1 MKVLAL
7 IPARLASTR
16 FPNKPLAQI
25 LEKSMLQHIVERVQL
40 CKEIDQVAVATCDQE
55 IIDHVQSLGHQ
66 AIMTS
71 NLHERASDRCAEAV
85 SKIEVAHKTNYDI
98 VVMVQG
104 DEPLFMPET
113 IAETLAHFN
122 DPTVE
127 IVNIMS
133 RIRTMEQFVDKNN
146 VKVVVKQNNDAL
158 YFSREPI
165 PSPWRGVAN
174 IPMYLQTGII
184 AFRRE
189 VLLRFNLMPETRLEQ
204 VESVDMNRVL
214 ETGGRIRMVLT
225 EAITIGVD
233 TPQELKDA
241 EILMKNDPTL
251 FQYLKK

>member
-104 DEPLFMPET
+104 DEPMT
-113 IAETLAHFN
+113 
-122 DPTVE
+122 DPRMLSDVLRPFTDDPNLQ
-127 IVNIMS
+127 IVNLYADIQPGEFTS
-133 RIRTMEQFVDKNN
+133 TNC
-146 VKVVVKQNNDAL
+146 VKVVMDLVGNAL
-158 YFSREPI
+158 YMSRAPI
-165 PSPWRGVAN
+165 PVS
-174 IPMYLQTGII
+174 MDGIERPSGKQLGLI
-184 AFRRE
+184 AFRRQALQKFTE
-189 VLLRFNLMPETRLEQ
+189 LTPTPLDVN
-204 VESVDMNRVL
+204 ESVDMLRFL
-214 ETGGRIRMVLT
+214 EHGIKIRMQR
-225 EAITIGVD
+225 TIYRTHAVD
-233 TPQELKDA
+233 IPSDIA
-241 EILMKNDPTL
+241 EVERLMK
-251 FQYLKK
+251 QQIKQ

>member
-85 SKIEVAHKTNYDI
+85 TKLEKSENTKYDI

-104 DEPLFMPET
+104 DEPMT
-113 IAETLAHFN
+113 
-122 DPTVE
+122 DPRMLSDVLKPFTDDPNLQV
-127 IVNIMS
+127 VNLYADIQLGEFAS
-133 RIRTMEQFVDKNN
+133 TNC
-146 VKVVVKQNNDAL
+146 VKVVMDLTGNAL
-158 YFSREPI
+158 YMSRAPI
-165 PSPWRGVAN
+165 PVSMDGVER
-174 IPMYLQTGII
+174 PSGKQLGLI
-184 AFRRE
+184 AFRRQALQKFTELTPTPLE
-189 VLLRFNLMPETRLEQ
+189 VN
-204 VESVDMNRVL
+204 ESVDMLRFL
-214 ETGGRIRMVLT
+214 EHGIKIRMQRTIYLT
-225 EAITIGVD
+225 HAVD
-233 TPQELKDA
+233 IPSDIA
-241 EILMKNDPTL
+241 EVERLMK
-251 FQYLKK
+251 QQIKQ

>member
-1 MKVLAL
+1 VKVLAL

-104 DEPLFMPET
+104 DEPMT
-113 IAETLAHFN
+113 
-122 DPTVE
+122 DPRMLSDVLRPFTDDPNLQV
-127 IVNIMS
+127 VNLYADIQPGEFAS
-133 RIRTMEQFVDKNN
+133 TNC
-146 VKVVVKQNNDAL
+146 VKVVMDLVGNAL
-158 YFSREPI
+158 YMSRAPI
-165 PSPWRGVAN
+165 PVS
-174 IPMYLQTGII
+174 IDGIERPSGKQLGLI
-184 AFRRE
+184 AFRRQALQKFTELTPTPLE
-189 VLLRFNLMPETRLEQ
+189 VN
-204 VESVDMNRVL
+204 ESVDMLRFL
-214 ETGGRIRMVLT
+214 EHGIKIRMQR
-225 EAITIGVD
+225 TIYRTHAVD
-233 TPQELKDA
+233 IPSDIA
-241 EILMKNDPTL
+241 EVERLMK
-251 FQYLKK
+251 QQIKQ

>member
-85 SKIEVAHKTNYDI
+85 TKLEKSKNTKYDI

-104 DEPLFMPET
+104 DEPMT
-113 IAETLAHFN
+113 
-122 DPTVE
+122 DPRMLSDVLRPFTDDPNLQV
-127 IVNIMS
+127 VNLYADIQPGEFAS
-133 RIRTMEQFVDKNN
+133 TNC
-146 VKVVVKQNNDAL
+146 VKVVMDLVGNAL
-158 YFSREPI
+158 YMSRAPI
-165 PSPWRGVAN
+165 PVS
-174 IPMYLQTGII
+174 MDGIERPSGKQLGLI
-184 AFRRE
+184 AFRRQALQKFTELTPTPLE
-189 VLLRFNLMPETRLEQ
+189 VN
-204 VESVDMNRVL
+204 ESVDMLRFI
-214 ETGGRIRMVLT
+214 EHGIKIRMQR
-225 EAITIGVD
+225 TIYRTHAVD
-233 TPQELKDA
+233 IPSDIA
-241 EILMKNDPTL
+241 EVERLMK
-251 FQYLKK
+251 QQIKQ

>member
-85 SKIEVAHKTNYDI
+85 TKLEKSKNTKYDI

-104 DEPLFMPET
+104 DEPMTDPRMLSDVLRPFT
-113 IAETLAHFN
+113 N
-122 DPTVE
+122 DPNLQV
-127 IVNIMS
+127 VNLYADIQPGEFTS
-133 RIRTMEQFVDKNN
+133 TNC
-146 VKVVVKQNNDAL
+146 VKVVMDLVGNAL
-158 YFSREPI
+158 YMSRAPI
-165 PSPWRGVAN
+165 PVS
-174 IPMYLQTGII
+174 MDGIERPSGKQLGLI
-184 AFRRE
+184 AFRRQALQKFTELTPTPLE
-189 VLLRFNLMPETRLEQ
+189 VN
-204 VESVDMNRVL
+204 ESVDMLRFL
-214 ETGGRIRMVLT
+214 EHGIKIRMQR
-225 EAITIGVD
+225 TIYRTHAVD
-233 TPQELKDA
+233 IPSDIA
-241 EILMKNDPTL
+241 EVERLMK
-251 FQYLKK
+251 QQIKQ

>member
-85 SKIEVAHKTNYDI
+85 TKLEKSKNTKYDI

-104 DEPLFMPET
+104 DEPMT
-113 IAETLAHFN
+113 
-122 DPTVE
+122 DPRMLSDVLRPFTDDPNLQV
-127 IVNIMS
+127 VNLYADIQPGEFAS
-133 RIRTMEQFVDKNN
+133 TNC
-146 VKVVVKQNNDAL
+146 VKVVMDLVGNAL
-158 YFSREPI
+158 YMSRAPI
-165 PSPWRGVAN
+165 PVS
-174 IPMYLQTGII
+174 MDGIERPSGKQLGLI
-184 AFRRE
+184 AFRRQALQKFTELTPTPLE
-189 VLLRFNLMPETRLEQ
+189 VN
-204 VESVDMNRVL
+204 ESVDMLRFL
-214 ETGGRIRMVLT
+214 EHGIKIRMQR
-225 EAITIGVD
+225 TIYRTHAVD
-233 TPQELKDA
+233 IPSDIA
-241 EILMKNDPTL
+241 EVERLMK
-251 FQYLKK
+251 QQIKQ

>member
-85 SKIEVAHKTNYDI
+85 TKLEKSENTKYDI

-104 DEPLFMPET
+104 DEPMT
-113 IAETLAHFN
+113 
-122 DPTVE
+122 DPRMLLDVLKPFTDDPNLQV
-127 IVNIMS
+127 VNLYADIQLGEFAS
-133 RIRTMEQFVDKNN
+133 TNC
-146 VKVVVKQNNDAL
+146 VKVVMDLVGNAL
-158 YFSREPI
+158 YMSRAPI
-165 PSPWRGVAN
+165 PVS
-174 IPMYLQTGII
+174 MDGIERPSGKQLGLI
-184 AFRRE
+184 AFRRQALQKFTELTPTPLE
-189 VLLRFNLMPETRLEQ
+189 VN
-204 VESVDMNRVL
+204 ESVDMLRFL
-214 ETGGRIRMVLT
+214 EHGIKIRMQR
-225 EAITIGVD
+225 TIYRTHAVD
-233 TPQELKDA
+233 IPSDIA
-241 EILMKNDPTL
+241 EVERLMK
-251 FQYLKK
+251 QQIKQ

>member
-104 DEPLFMPET
+104 DEPMT
-113 IAETLAHFN
+113 
-122 DPTVE
+122 DPRMLSDVLRPFTDDPNLQV
-127 IVNIMS
+127 VNLYADIQPGEFTS
-133 RIRTMEQFVDKNN
+133 TNC
-146 VKVVVKQNNDAL
+146 VKVVMDLVGNAL
-158 YFSREPI
+158 YMSRAPI
-165 PSPWRGVAN
+165 PVS
-174 IPMYLQTGII
+174 MDGIERPSGKQLGLI
-184 AFRRE
+184 AFRRQALQKFTELTPTPLE
-189 VLLRFNLMPETRLEQ
+189 VN
-204 VESVDMNRVL
+204 ESVDMLRFL
-214 ETGGRIRMVLT
+214 EHGIKIRMQR
-225 EAITIGVD
+225 TIYRTHAVD
-233 TPQELKDA
+233 IPSDIA
-241 EILMKNDPTL
+241 EVERLMK
-251 FQYLKK
+251 QQIKQ

>member
-104 DEPLFMPET
+104 DEPMT
-113 IAETLAHFN
+113 
-122 DPTVE
+122 DPRMLSDVLRPFTDDPNLQV
-127 IVNIMS
+127 VNLYADIQPG
-133 RIRTMEQFVDKNN
+133 EFVSTNC
-146 VKVVVKQNNDAL
+146 VKVVMDLVGNAL
-158 YFSREPI
+158 YMSRAPI
-165 PSPWRGVAN
+165 PVS
-174 IPMYLQTGII
+174 MDGIERPSGKQLGLI
-184 AFRRE
+184 AFRRQALQKFTELTPTPLE
-189 VLLRFNLMPETRLEQ
+189 VN
-204 VESVDMNRVL
+204 ESVDMLRFL
-214 ETGGRIRMVLT
+214 EHGIKIRMQR
-225 EAITIGVD
+225 TIYRTHAVD
-233 TPQELKDA
+233 IPSDIA
-241 EILMKNDPTL
+241 EVERLMK
-251 FQYLKK
+251 QQIKQ